1 VKLKATILIALAGPA
16 MAGTCESLPSLQ
28 LPGTTITLAAEVDA
42 ATWPVRISGTP
53 GSHPPFCRVA
63 AVLKPSDDSDIKI
76 EVWMP
81 TTGWNGNFEAVGNG
95 GWSGSIASSA
105 MATALKAG
113 YATASTDTGH
123 EGSSAS
129 FALGHPE
136 KLIDFAY
143 RSEHEMT
150 VKAKAIVQAFYGKT
164 QTHSYWSGCSAGGKQ
179 ALKEAQLYPEDFDG
193 IVAGSPGAYWI
204 GRATQAIWVA
214 QAVHQTPESEIPA
227 EKYKFIHE
235 SVLKACDLLDG
246 VEDGVIEDPTK
257 CHFDPKTIACK
268 SGDAPD
274 CLSAP
279 QVEAAQKIYS
289 WSINPRTGKR
299 LFPGLYPG
307 SEMGWATWGGPRPLG
322 IAYDYFRYVLFADPS
337 WNFQSLN
344 FDGDIERAWKQDGAR
359 LDATDPNLKP
369 FFARGGKLIQYH
381 GWGDPQISPG
391 GSIEYYRA
399 VQEKLGGES
408 KTRDSYRLFMVPGMA
423 HCGGGDG
430 TSTFDMMAPLRAW
443 VETNQAPDRIE
454 ASRVRGGKTERT
466 RPLCPYP
473 QTASYK
479 GSGSTDD
486 ASNFVCK
493 K

>member
-1 VKLKATILIALAGPA
+1 MKLTATILIAFAAPA
-16 MAGTCESLPSLQ
+16 MAATCESLASLK
-28 LPGTTITLAAEVDA
+28 LPATTITLAASVDGA
-42 ATWPVRISGTP
+42 WPLRISAAAGTP
-53 GSHPPFCRVA
+53 PPFCRVA
-63 AVLKPSDDSDIKI
+63 ATLKPSDDSDIKI

-81 TTGWNGNFEAVGNG
+81 AAGWNGNIEAVGNG
-95 GWSGSIASSA
+95 GWSGSIGYAA
-105 MATALKAG
+105 MAAALKAG

-123 EGSSAS
+123 EGGSAS

-164 QTHSYWSGCSAGGKQ
+164 QAHSYWSGCSAGGKQ
-179 ALKEAQLYPEDFDG
+179 GLKEAQMYPEDFDG
-193 IVAGSPGAYWI
+193 IVAGSPGAYWV

-214 QAVHQTPESEIPA
+214 QAVHKTPESGIPA
-227 EKYKFIHE
+227 AKYKVIHE
-235 SVLKACDLLDG
+235 AALKACDRLDG
-246 VEDGVIEDPTK
+246 VEDGVIEDPMK
-257 CHFDPKTIACK
+257 CRFDPKTIACK
-268 SGDAPD
+268 AGDGAD
-274 CLSAP
+274 CLTAP

-289 WSINPRTGKR
+289 WSANPRTGKQ

-307 SEMGWATWGGPRPLG
+307 SEMGWATWGGQRPLG
-322 IAYDYFRYVLFADPS
+322 IAYDYFRYVFFADPN

-344 FDGDIERAWKQDGAR
+344 FDDDITRAEKQDGAK
-359 LDATDPNLKP
+359 LDAIDPNLQP
-369 FFARGGKLIQYH
+369 FFTRGGKLIQYH

-391 GSIEYYRA
+391 ASVEYYKA

-430 TSTFDMMAPLRAW
+430 PNTFDMMTPLRTW
-443 VETNQAPDRIE
+443 VETKQAPGRIE
-454 ASRVRGGKTERT
+454 ASRIRGGQTERT
-466 RPLCPYP
+466 RPLCSYP
-473 QTASYK
+473 QTAVYK

-486 ASNFVCK
+486 AASFVCK
-493 K
+493 